1 VDTKQQK
8 DHIGLIDYEN
18 LTYGDLF
25 STVKKLGIKMCIDQK
40 MIRQQ
45 LKNAKKAK
53 YEMGNLCEQFGLP
66 FIAPSRKN
74 RKKSDKAFR
83 NLIYIYIYIYIYM
96 HVHIYK

>member
-1 VDTKQQK
+1 MVISDSQK
-8 DHIGLIDYEN
+8 PYWEEKFIDGLPSLFAHKVKDELINTDSGLIDYEN

-53 YEMGNLCEQFGLP
+53 YEMGNF
-66 FIAPSRKN
+66 
-74 RKKSDKAFR
+74 
-83 NLIYIYIYIYIYM
+83 Y
-96 HVHIYK
+96 